1 MMWSRI
7 PSDHVDKYEH
17 TTGSDTPNERWLPG
31 ENSAWEAS
39 ASTASSYSTRRRC
52 LSTTSDSGDT
62 GIGTSCSDSVEDH
75 SSSSSTY
82 LFKPVSMQGSI
93 PTALVMPSTTNM
105 RPSMRIA
112 GTDRN
117 SCYTLPNHGRSTGTQ
132 DGPLDMK
139 DPRPIKRWSSLT
151 KLSVPGNCSV
161 DGRAYMKDDLRT
173 CKEGLTDSA
182 KSYRCKLAEVDNLH
196 FVMGHL
202 TTEERQLN
210 QIRSLGPDP
219 RCKLSMH
226 NKVNSSPTPS
236 LTSKSNALDLS
247 FCALP
252 ESKPV
257 ATGSEMYKTYNP
269 LGQQTIECSPIQP
282 SVRTQMWLSEQ
293 MHSNHSKLQDSSC
306 RLTSFNQLEHFK
318 NAEMPQVMPL
328 VKLKEDE
335 LNKKEQIISWQ
346 AQQIHQLQQRI
357 RENELQ
363 TQVLQG
369 PVRICNNPYHFQL
382 KEMTCD
388 SLPLQ
393 TELSVRSQLF
403 HGENEGPDS
412 KLAAAKLE
420 IARLSEV
427 LKQRSS
433 KNTEE
438 IRKLEERLKTRD
450 RYISSLKKRCQRESE
465 MNQEKQQ
472 RIETLETYLADL
484 PTLDEIQKQTEQI
497 ELLKK
502 EKCELQ
508 DSIEDLKKKW
518 EDGRLLIK
526 EKETFIERQKK
537 KEKELIITV
546 QSLQQKVEKC
556 LEDGVRLPMM
566 DMKQLE
572 HDNDLLREEKKKNNQ
587 VIDNQRKQ
595 IEKLAIELQAMEHKL
610 TDEKSLS
617 QDLQAQLKEKED
629 YIQELKISMQENQR
643 QLEECLNMRTQTQ
656 QDEQKLKQPCNENL
670 PLAEELLKEM
680 SYCLVDLKALCSIL
694 TERAQGKEP
703 NLVLLLGIRSM
714 NYPGEEHENLH
725 SESSLSA
732 KLLEVSQ
739 LRKDIDK
746 LRTMVSDRYAQDMGD
761 SCITQ

>member
-335 LNKKEQIISWQ
+335 LNKKEQIIS
-346 AQQIHQLQQRI
+346 
-357 RENELQ
+357 
-363 TQVLQG
+363 
-369 PVRICNNPYHFQL
+369 C
-382 KEMTCD
+382 
-388 SLPLQ
+388 LPLQ